1 MSDKKVETASVA
13 SAPYPNPSY
22 AWFVVFALGFTN
34 CVSYIERSVLNIL
47 MQPMKLDFHL
57 SDTQAS
63 LLQGFAFVLFY
74 AVFGIYVG
82 RLGDR
87 KNRKWIVTIG
97 IVFWSIATFC
107 CSLARNFWQFFAA
120 RVSVGVGEATLGST
134 AISIITDYFPRRKL
148 ALALSFYTGAQYIG
162 AGAALIVGSLL
173 LQFATSLPP
182 LTIPGIGHIPP
193 WQMVFMFVG
202 LGGSVVLLPMLFV
215 KEPVRRG
222 LIPGSDAAKNKKGV
236 ALRELFAFIRRNPM
250 TFTALLVVF
259 PANGIIGQGTSAWMP
274 TYFIRNFG
282 WNAHEIGIPY
292 GISQAFLGFL
302 GVLTG
307 PHLLR
312 WLENRGYTDSYLR
325 LPLITIPI
333 TLCFQLMVPFM
344 PTGESAF
351 AVLCISIFLGPI
363 PLSGQTAA
371 MQVVTPNQMRGQIA
385 SIYLFT
391 ANMIGLAMGPTIV
404 ALFTDYLYKSDK
416 AISFSVATTAAIIA
430 PMVWL
435 VLLASLKSF
444 RKSFEEARAWN
455 DEH

>member
-1 MSDKKVETASVA
+1 MSDTKTEPAPAASI
-13 SAPYPNPSY
+13 PFPNPAY
-22 AWFVVFALGFTN
+22 AWFVVFALAFTN
-34 CVSYIERSVLNIL
+34 CVSYIERNILNIL
-47 MQPMKLDFHL
+47 MQPMKLDFQL

-63 LLQGFAFVLFY
+63 LLAGFAFVSFY

-97 IVFWSIATFC
+97 IVLWSIATFG
-107 CSLARNFWQFFAA
+107 CSLARNFWQFFAT
-120 RVSVGVGEATLGST
+120 RVSVGVGEATLGPT
-134 AISIITDYFPRRKL
+134 AISIITDYFPRKKL
-148 ALALSFYTGAQYIG
+148 ASALSFYTGAQYIG

-173 LQFATSLPP
+173 LQFATGLPP
-182 LTIPGIGHIPP
+182 LTVPGIGHIAP

-202 LGGSVVLLPMLFV
+202 IGGTVVLLPMLFV
-215 KEPVRRG
+215 KEPIRRG
-222 LIPGSDAAKNKKGV
+222 LMPGTEASKKGIPT
-236 ALRELFAFIRRNPM
+236 RELIAFIRRNPI
-250 TFTALLVVF
+250 TFCALFIAF
-259 PANGIIGQGTSAWMP
+259 PMNGIIGQGTSAWMP

-282 WNAHEIGIPY
+282 WKAHEIGIPY
-292 GISQAFLGFL
+292 GLSMAGLGFL

-333 TLCFQLMVPFM
+333 ALFFQLIVPFM
-344 PTGESAF
+344 PTAELAF
-351 AVLCISIFLGPI
+351 GVLCISIYLAPI

-371 MQVVTPNQMRGQIA
+371 MQVVTPNQMRGQVA

-404 ALFTDYLYKSDK
+404 ALFTDYLYQSNK

-430 PMVWL
+430 PIVWVIL
-435 VLLASLKSF
+435 FISLKHF
-444 RKSFEEARAWN
+444 RKSFEDARAWN
-455 DEH
+455 DTH